1 MWSAQISIHIDAAV
15 CGRRFGQ
22 FLSPSVPISI
32 YCPEEPSISRS
43 ATVMP
48 PDALCSEMGF
58 ALFGGDAPGVSQA
71 ISLNNRA
78 AGHQPSVAMCR
89 RVTSRV
95 TKL

>member
-1 MWSAQISIHIDAAV
+1 MRAAV
-15 CGRRFGQ
+15 RPV
-22 FLSPSVPISI
+22 LMPSVPVSI
-32 YCPEEPSISRS
+32 HRPEGLSIWRS

-71 ISLNNRA
+71 ISLNNRP